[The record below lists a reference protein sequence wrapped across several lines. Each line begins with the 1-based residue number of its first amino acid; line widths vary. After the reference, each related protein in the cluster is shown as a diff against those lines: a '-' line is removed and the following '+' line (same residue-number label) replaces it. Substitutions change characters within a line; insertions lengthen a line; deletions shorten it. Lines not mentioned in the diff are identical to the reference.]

1 MTNQKKKPASSGVFK
16 ALKPHHVDECPFV
29 DAEPEV
35 IPLGRRRGG
44 RRDAGGAVGEAG
56 AGAAGTVRRVDGGET
71 AAACGVPRAAVR
83 QERARGA
90 AGSERRSLGAG
101 SVRPDEAPTV
111 ASQVVG

>member
-1 MTNQKKKPASSGVFK
+1 MNVPSSMPNPKSSRWGGGV
-16 ALKPHHVDECPFV
+16 
-29 DAEPEV
+29 
-35 IPLGRRRGG
+35 
-44 RRDAGGAVGEAG
+44 
-56 AGAAGTVRRVDGGET
+56 AAGEMREVQWVKPEDGGET

-90 AGSERRSLGAG
+90 AGSERRSLGAR

>member
-1 MTNQKKKPASSGVFK
+1 MPNPKSSRWGGGV
-16 ALKPHHVDECPFV
+16 
-29 DAEPEV
+29 
-35 IPLGRRRGG
+35 
-44 RRDAGGAVGEAG
+44 
-56 AGAAGTVRRVDGGET
+56 AAGEMREVQWVKPEDGGET